1 MRSTETRRGR
11 QPVPITDPLLR
22 MPAIAEHLDVS
33 TPRAYA
39 IVHEHM
45 SGSIVRYGRAIRVP
59 ESAVRAFIAAGGST
73 STAPAERAAES
84 VAS

>member
-1 MRSTETRRGR
+1 MTIA
-11 QPVPITDPLLR
+11 PAPNADPLLR
-22 MPAIAEHLDVS
+22 MPAIAERLDVS
-33 TPRAYA
+33 TARAYA

-73 STAPAERAAES
+73 GTASADRPAEG